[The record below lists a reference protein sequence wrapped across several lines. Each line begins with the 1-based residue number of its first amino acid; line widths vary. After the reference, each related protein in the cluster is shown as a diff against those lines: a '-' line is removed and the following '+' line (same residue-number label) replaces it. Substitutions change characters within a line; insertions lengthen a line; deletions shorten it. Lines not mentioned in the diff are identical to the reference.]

1 MPVPLAG
8 SPTSI
13 SMHWIHHPR
22 SKCSGSRPILL
33 YCLSPLQGFN
43 IFINRQNFQCESG
56 ATVTRPTRNILLL
69 DISLN
74 HLSTSN
80 INSTLLIFPMI
91 QLSTGQMYGIV
102 STDLCC
108 KFLLK
113 EYFLFPLLN
122 SLDKWC
128 LHLSFTCRQ
137 VRGHSVKQVLV
148 CWMSCAC

>member
-33 YCLSPLQGFN
+33 YCLSPLQGFQ
-43 IFINRQNFQCESG
+43 IFINRQNFLTNCHMACAS
-56 ATVTRPTRNILLL
+56 NILP
-69 DISLN
+69 DISLCY
-74 HLSTSN
+74 LSNSK
-80 INSTLLIFPMI
+80 INSTLLMLAMI

-102 STDLCC
+102 STNPWCN
-108 KFLLK
+108 FLLK
-113 EYFLFPLLN
+113 EYFLCPLLN

>member
-33 YCLSPLQGFN
+33 YCLSPLQGFK
-43 IFINRQNFQCESG
+43 IFINRQNFLCESG
-56 ATVTRPTRNILLL
+56 ATVIGPAQAIFTEY
-69 DISLN
+69 
-74 HLSTSN
+74 LSNLSN
-80 INSTLLIFPMI
+80 SKINSTLLILCMI

-102 STDLCC
+102 STNPWCN
-108 KFLLK
+108 FLLK